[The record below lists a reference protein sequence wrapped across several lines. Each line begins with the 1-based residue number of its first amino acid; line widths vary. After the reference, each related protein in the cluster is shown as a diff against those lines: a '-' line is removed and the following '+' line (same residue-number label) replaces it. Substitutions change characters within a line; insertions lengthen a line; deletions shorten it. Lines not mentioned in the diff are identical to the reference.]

1 MRPWFDF
8 LFWCYIY
15 SVWLFIL
22 YASPPIFFSSFFPY
36 SSPPL
41 LIFSL
46 ENRRAPFPGRMSR
59 KVTKLALL
67 FCVYFSFDR
76 RMRAFVV
83 LGLVFSTPSQR
94 LVGGNAPKRPILC
107 RVGRKTTT
115 QSTSCVVQWCNRFS
129 AELTIKRPQV
139 WLAVGARLHNHSGQV
154 VHTLVSPT
162 PTEIWH
168 GKFDRT
174 EISDIVDS
182 NRPFCAISGT
192 ADKRQNSPPL
202 LWISTWRLCLL
213 SADRL
218 TADNNNYVKVSSE

>member
-1 MRPWFDF
+1 
-8 LFWCYIY
+8 
-15 SVWLFIL
+15 
-22 YASPPIFFSSFFPY
+22 
-36 SSPPL
+36 
-41 LIFSL
+41 
-46 ENRRAPFPGRMSR
+46 
-59 KVTKLALL
+59 
-67 FCVYFSFDR
+67 
-76 RMRAFVV
+76 MRAFVV

-94 LVGGNAPKRPILC
+94 LVWGNAPKRPILC

-115 QSTSCVVQWCNRFS
+115 QSTSCVAQWCNRFS

-154 VHTLVSPT
+154 VHTLVSPS

-168 GKFDRT
+168 GKLDRT

-182 NRPFCAISGT
+182 DRPFCAISGT
-192 ADKRQNSPPL
+192 ADKRRNSPPL
-202 LWISTWRLCLL
+202 LWISTWRLCLP